1 METTSMQKILNKF
14 SVMETI
20 SKFSYFADHH
30 EWVNLKNLFTD
41 EITIDY
47 TSLAGGDPAKLDAE
61 SLVKHWEP
69 ALSKYK
75 MTQHVITNHIIELQ
89 EESAATCKAYFQAFH
104 EHPNKY
110 GDHKWTLGG
119 EYHFSLLKVN
129 GVWKIAGITMT
140 AKWGSGN
147 QNLLAD
153 H

>member
-1 METTSMQKILNKF
+1 MENTSMQIILNKF

-20 SKFSYFADHH
+20 SKFSYYADHH
-30 EWVNLKNLFTD
+30 EWENLRKLFTNQ
-41 EITIDY
+41 INIDY
-47 TSLAGGDPAKLDAE
+47 TSLAGGEPAKLDAE
-61 SLVKHWEP
+61 TLVKHWEP

-89 EESAATCKAYFQAFH
+89 DESTATCKAYFQAFH
-104 EHPNKY
+104 EHPYKF
-110 GDHKWTLGG
+110 GDDKWTLGG

-129 GVWKIAGITMT
+129 DVWEISGITMT

-147 QNLLAD
+147 PNLLAE